1 VVFCRAILT
10 DEILKMSQNK
20 MLKYNYMSEKG
31 RPSKL
36 TAELIKNI
44 QNWLRMG
51 YFVEDAARMAG
62 INKST
67 LYRWLDKGK
76 EDREQEIDSLYADFC
91 NAMERAR
98 AEAEGMFI
106 NSIQTAAKRGQ
117 WQAAAWWL
125 ERSFDKWSKPS
136 KLQISGDEEEPVNIK
151 IKYSGDK

>member
-1 VVFCRAILT
+1 
-10 DEILKMSQNK
+10 MNK
-20 MLKYNYMSEKG
+20 KTG

-36 TAELIKNI
+36 TAEVIENI

-62 INKST
+62 IHKAT
-67 LYRWLDKGK
+67 LYRWLEQGR
-76 EDREQEIDSLYADFC
+76 EDRENEVDSLYADFC
-91 NAMERAR
+91 DAMERSR
-98 AEAEGMFI
+98 AEAEGMYL
-106 NSIQTAAKRGQ
+106 NSIKTAASRGQ

-136 KLQISGDEEEPVNIK
+136 KLQISGDEEEPVKIN

>member
-1 VVFCRAILT
+1 MTSPTRTFTSGIIKTV
-10 DEILKMSQNK
+10 M
-20 MLKYNYMSEKG
+20 G
-31 RPSKL
+31 RPTTLNQDKID
-36 TAELIKNI
+36 AVCP
-44 QNWLRMG
+44 WLHAG

-67 LYRWLDKGK
+67 LYRWLDKGR